1 MDRQYIR
8 DNDVVERYLKGVL
21 TADEEQAFEEAYLG
35 DAELLDQLQA
45 AERLRDGIKGLDS
58 AGDLERSRPRWRQ
71 TFASPRYAMAATALL
86 AVSLGFSS
94 VLYNENQVL
103 REGGSSTP
111 LATRFVALESV
122 RGGGNVTEIS
132 APAQDELTVLM
143 LDAGLVAY
151 DTYRAVITRRDGEQS
166 EQVWSRAGLAPQLN
180 GTTIAVSVQGRM
192 LRPGTYNATLEG
204 QMNDWPA
211 ERFELVT
218 SMSFVVVPRD

>member
-1 MDRQYIR
+1 MNRQYIR
-8 DNDVVERYLKGVL
+8 DNDVIERYLKGAL
-21 TADEEQAFEEAYLG
+21 TAEEEEDFEEAYLG

-58 AGDLERSRPRWRQ
+58 AGNLERSRPRWRQ
-71 TFASPRYAMAATALL
+71 TLASPRYAMAATVLL

-111 LATRFVALESV
+111 LITRFVAMASV

-143 LDAGLVAY
+143 IDAGVVAY
-151 DTYRAVITRRDGEQS
+151 DTYRAAITRRDGEQS
-166 EQVWSRAGLAPQLN
+166 EQIWSRADLTPELN
-180 GTTIAVSVQGRM
+180 GTTIAITLQGRM
-192 LRPGTYNATLEG
+192 LRPGTYEAKVDG
-204 QMNDWPA
+204 RMNDWPA
-211 ERFELVT
+211 GRFEQVT
-218 SMSFVVVPRD
+218 SISFVVVPRE

>member
-8 DNDVVERYLKGVL
+8 EHQVIERYLSGAL
-21 TADEEQAFEEAYLG
+21 TADEEQGFEEAYLG

-71 TFASPRYAMAATALL
+71 TFASPRYAMAATVLL

-111 LATRFVALESV
+111 LATRFVALESE
-122 RGGGNVTEIS
+122 RGGNVREIE
-132 APAQDELTVLM
+132 APEQDESIVLL
-143 LDAGLVAY
+143 LDAGVVAY
-151 DTYRAVITRRDGEQS
+151 DTYRAVITRRDGERS
-166 EQVWSRAGLAPQLN
+166 EEIWSRANLVPQLN
-180 GTTIAVSVQGRM
+180 GTTIAVSLQGRM
-192 LRPGTYNATLEG
+192 LRFGTYEAKVDG
-204 QMNDWPA
+204 RMNDWPA
-211 ERFELVT
+211 ERFEPVT
-218 SMSFVVVPRD
+218 SIPFVVVPRD

>member
-8 DNDVVERYLKGVL
+8 EHQVIERYLSGTL
-21 TADEEQAFEEAYLG
+21 TADEEQGFEEAYLG
-35 DAELLDQLQA
+35 DSELLDQLQA

-71 TFASPRYAMAATALL
+71 TFASPRYAMAATVLL

-103 REGGSSTP
+103 RDGGSSTP
-111 LATRFVALESV
+111 LITRFVALESV
-122 RGGGNVTEIS
+122 RGAGDVTEIS

-143 LDAGLVAY
+143 LDAGAVAY
-151 DTYRAVITRRDGEQS
+151 GTYRAVITRRDGEQS
-166 EQVWSRAGLAPQLN
+166 EQIWSRAGLTPELN

-192 LRPGTYNATLEG
+192 LRPGTYEATLDG
-204 QMNDWPA
+204 RMNDWPA
-211 ERFELVT
+211 ERFAQVA